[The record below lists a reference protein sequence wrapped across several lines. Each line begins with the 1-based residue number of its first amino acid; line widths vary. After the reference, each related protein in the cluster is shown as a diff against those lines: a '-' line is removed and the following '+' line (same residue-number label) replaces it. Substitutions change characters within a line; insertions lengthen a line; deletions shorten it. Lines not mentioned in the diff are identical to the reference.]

1 MPIATIEIFEHTR
14 GRRYSAQLRP
24 SGEPRR
30 VVLAPRDNEL
40 KMAVLNVLVK
50 YEKAHK
56 WSAGKVGRPPAARDI
71 PRRLERR

>member
-1 MPIATIEIFEHTR
+1 MSIATIEIFEHRR

-30 VVLAPRDNEL
+30 VVSAPRHNEL

-50 YEKAHK
+50 YETAQK
-56 WSAGKVGRPPAARDI
+56 WHAGKVGRPPAAKDI
-71 PRRLERR
+71 PKRLERR